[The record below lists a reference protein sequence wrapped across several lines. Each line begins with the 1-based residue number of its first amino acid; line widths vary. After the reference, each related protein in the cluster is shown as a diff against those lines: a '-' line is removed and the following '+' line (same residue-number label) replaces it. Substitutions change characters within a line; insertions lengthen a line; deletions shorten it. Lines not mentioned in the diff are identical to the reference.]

1 MQKSTII
8 YSRGKEE
15 TEDPLLMQHRLNDFD
30 LEGKVNFEGG
40 RNDRSP
46 TQLRVNGWVIGPHE
60 LNLVGH
66 ACEVDCK

>member
-1 MQKSTII
+1 M
-8 YSRGKEE
+8 
-15 TEDPLLMQHRLNDFD
+15 EDPLLMQQHFYDFD

-46 TQLRVNGWVIGPHE
+46 TQLHDNGWVIGLHV

-66 ACEVDCK
+66 ACEADCK